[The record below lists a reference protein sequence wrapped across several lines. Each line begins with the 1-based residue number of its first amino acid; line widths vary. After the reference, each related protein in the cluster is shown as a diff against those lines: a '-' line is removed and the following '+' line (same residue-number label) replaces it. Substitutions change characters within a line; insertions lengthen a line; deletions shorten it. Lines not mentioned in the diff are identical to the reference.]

1 METNHPAA
9 KQENIYWKYEGAE
22 AEKNFKKVLTAAG
35 RCGTMITERRKGEQK

>member
-22 AEKNFKKVLTAAG
+22 AEKNFKKSIDSG
-35 RCGTMITERRKGEQK
+35 RQI